1 MLTRRLDG
9 RVLLEE
15 GRGLLGLG
23 NTVGHRYPVFDL
35 LAFWAA
41 RIRLGVWILEALKL
55 TADSDCSF
63 SHHSCDPSACEEV
76 CPKQGTYLPT
86 V

>member
-1 MLTRRLDG
+1 MLTRDADR

-41 RIRLGVWILEALKL
+41 RIRLGV
-55 TADSDCSF
+55 
-63 SHHSCDPSACEEV
+63 
-76 CPKQGTYLPT
+76 
-86 V
+86 